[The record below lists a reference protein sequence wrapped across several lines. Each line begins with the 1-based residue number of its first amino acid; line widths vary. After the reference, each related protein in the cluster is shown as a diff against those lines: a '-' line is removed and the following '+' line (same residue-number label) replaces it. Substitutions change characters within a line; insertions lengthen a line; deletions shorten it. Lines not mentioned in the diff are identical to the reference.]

1 MIFFENLFRF
11 KKKFLKK
18 SYINPSSNIDFGS
31 KKSNNF
37 FINELKKS
45 KFYFEFGSG
54 NSTILADKLD
64 KNFISIELDKT
75 FYKNIS
81 NYIKKNNKIIFV
93 DIGPVGEFSYPLF
106 KNKDQIL
113 KYIKSINN
121 FFIKKKFPSLILV
134 DGRFR
139 VACCINIFFLIK
151 KYKQNPII
159 ILDDYK
165 KRDYYKVLNKI
176 FNIKTVGRMA
186 ILKAK
191 KNLKINTLNLD
202 DYIFNSK

>member
-1 MIFFENLFRF
+1 MIFFENLYRF

-18 SYINPSSNIDFGS
+18 SYVNSSSYINFGS

-54 NSTILADKLD
+54 NSTILADKFD
-64 KNFISIELDKT
+64 KNFISVELDKA

-81 NYIKKNNKIIFV
+81 NCIKKKNKVIFV

-139 VACCINIFFLIK
+139 VA
-151 KYKQNPII
+151 
-159 ILDDYK
+159 
-165 KRDYYKVLNKI
+165 
-176 FNIKTVGRMA
+176 
-186 ILKAK
+186 
-191 KNLKINTLNLD
+191 
-202 DYIFNSK
+202 